1 MVSSIKLLDTPRTIE
16 LLSCKCLLII
26 LRILWRLLT
35 DFCFF
40 IDDRFI
46 LADRLKKNCGCK
58 EAFRTLL
65 Y

>member
-16 LLSCKCLLII
+16 LLSCKCFSNNSAYLMAISY
-26 LRILWRLLT
+26 R
-35 DFCFF
+35 FFFF

-58 EAFRTLL
+58 EDFRTLL